1 MLTLEKVRHN
11 GHVRDIAVLKAIG
24 VNSEGYREILGVSC
38 SLSEAE
44 VHWRNFLED
53 LLRRGLKGIELI
65 IRDDHAGLK
74 AALRATL
81 PSAPQ
86 QRCLFHLAQNAQSY
100 SPTVAM
106 REEIGQSIRDI
117 FQSLN
122 KQEAIQRM
130 KEVIIRYEKIAP
142 KFCRWL
148 EEN

>member
-65 IRDDHAGLK
+65 IRDDRVALK
-74 AALRATL
+74 AALRVTL
-81 PSAPQ
+81 PS
-86 QRCLFHLAQNAQSY
+86 
-100 SPTVAM
+100 
-106 REEIGQSIRDI
+106 
-117 FQSLN
+117 
-122 KQEAIQRM
+122 
-130 KEVIIRYEKIAP
+130 
-142 KFCRWL
+142 
-148 EEN
+148 